1 MYYCHNYMA
10 RPKKKI
16 KRESYSVR
24 LNPDLIRTLK
34 HMAVDENK
42 TVSELIEEAI
52 SMLLEKDKT
61 RLF

>member
-1 MYYCHNYMA
+1 MA
-10 RPKKKI
+10 RPRKKTT
-16 KRESYSVR
+16 RESYSVR

-52 SMLLEKDKT
+52 SMLLEKKT